1 MNLKT
6 TALLIGLLCVCVR
19 VHGEQ
24 PRLRVYLPRTLQ
36 VDTDALDLGTV
47 ALLRCRESHLL
58 RTASAIAMETV
69 SSALPSS
76 VIKEQLVITRRTILA
91 RLAGSGIPKSD
102 VSLTGAEQ
110 VTIRRN
116 EVVITGEDLLKA
128 AEGVLRTHQGGADA
142 GNWRVVGDTE
152 ELVLP
157 VGEGKSELRP
167 HLLENCPVNRPKIRV
182 AVIRDTKQIGARD
195 VTFTRV
201 YPHRQAVALRDIRP
215 GEKITPKNAEIR
227 TTDAGAPGPKEFVS
241 PFGEVA
247 RIAMKAGKVILPGA
261 MRTNKRDITIRR
273 DQIVVMRISGA
284 GFTIS
289 GLGKS
294 LQDASVGD
302 IIKVRNVDTNRI
314 VVGRVGLDGTVTP
327 IPQEVSK

>member
-6 TALLIGLLCVCVR
+6 TALLMGLLCVCVR

-47 ALLRCRESHLL
+47 ALLRCRESQLL
-58 RTASAIAMETV
+58 RKASAIAMGR
-69 SSALPSS
+69 APF
-76 VIKEQLVITRRTILA
+76 IKEQLVITRRTILA

-167 HLLENCPVNRPKIRV
+167 YLLENCPVNRPKVRV
-182 AVIRDTKQIGARD
+182 AVIRGTKQIGARD
-195 VTFTRV
+195 VIFTRV

-247 RIAMKAGKVILPGA
+247 RIAIKAGKVILPGA